1 MSSSRNMP
9 HGTRQDADKNML
21 PNERHPHADKT
32 EEQID
37 EAVENTFP
45 ASDPPSTGGSTWIDP
60 GQPVSRET
68 GLRARSLADTAQNA
82 QDSQEKR
89 RHPPSENALESS
101 QDKNPIPQDSVR
113 K

>member
-1 MSSSRNMP
+1 MSISRNTP
-9 HGTRQDADKNML
+9 HDTRQDAGKNR
-21 PNERHPHADKT
+21 PSDEHRPHAERT

-45 ASDPPSTGGSTWIDP
+45 ASDPPSTGGSTRIVP
-60 GQPVSRET
+60 AQPVSRET
-68 GLRARSLADTAQNA
+68 GSRARSLADTAQNA
-82 QDSQEKR
+82 RDTQEKR

-101 QDKNPIPQDSVR
+101 QDKNPIPQGSVR